1 MFGSKRRKDKIK
13 QQEYMNDRIR
23 MIERYIEYAAPKY
36 EAYLSVGDEIT
47 LNEFLDVREAIDKF
61 YKDGS
66 QQIEL
71 SKLNYDF
78 VKVKML
84 ESFEKEHPKEY
95 QKIIDN
101 MKSISLD
108 PEGMVKLYND
118 KSDLGNVTV
127 KKVKDFKSQLLNAIF
142 DCKEEFGYNFYD
154 NLYSSYLEYIREL
167 ENTKIRD
174 IKELDPKQAFGILFK
189 KTSERLSREEENE
202 VEVNIT
208 R

>member
-1 MFGSKRRKDKIK
+1 MKRNI
-13 QQEYMNDRIR
+13 
-23 MIERYIEYAAPKY
+23 
-36 EAYLSVGDEIT
+36 
-47 LNEFLDVREAIDKF
+47 
-61 YKDGS
+61 
-66 QQIEL
+66 
-71 SKLNYDF
+71 
-78 VKVKML
+78 L
-84 ESFEKEHPKEY
+84 EEY

-127 KKVKDFKSQLLNAIF
+127 KKAKDFKSQLLNAVF
-142 DCKEEFGYNFYD
+142 DCREEFGYNFYD

>member
-23 MIERYIEYAAPKY
+23 MIEHYIEHAAPKY

-142 DCKEEFGYNFYD
+142 DCKEEFGYYFYD